1 MTKNEKEMEVVKNE
15 ELVKRTEVENTPF
28 VLVEQD
34 GNKFLTLGNY
44 RITDVDLTD
53 EELKE
58 LTKGV
63 NWLFLTTVVGVI
75 AEQVNKLK
83 ENN

>member
-1 MTKNEKEMEVVKNE
+1 MTEENKTMEVVKNE
-15 ELVKRTEVENTPF
+15 ELVKRTEVEGTPF
-28 VLVEQD
+28 VLVEQE
-34 GNKFLTLGNY
+34 GMKFLTLGNY

-63 NWLFLTTVVGVI
+63 NWLFLTAVVGVI

>member
-58 LTKGV
+58 LTMRS
-63 NWLFLTTVVGVI
+63 
-75 AEQVNKLK
+75 
-83 ENN
+83 